1 MDNEELQ
8 KEFTDLALS
17 AWAMDYY
24 QVRLAILSKLR
35 AELPRMAGTLLDVG
49 CGRSPYKKVVLSPP
63 GRITKYIGMDFP
75 SEQYSKRPDLE
86 WDGVT
91 IPLPTLL
98 ALKTCS

>member
-1 MDNEELQ
+1 LDNEELQ

-63 GRITKYIGMDFP
+63 AASQST
-75 SEQYSKRPDLE
+75 LE
-86 WDGVT
+86 WIFPVSSIRKGRT
-91 IPLPTLL
+91 WNGME
-98 ALKTCS
+98 